1 MLAVFDF
8 LRPKKLLRSL
18 RPVRLSCLL
27 RFLRPLMFSEPL
39 RRLNLINQWL
49 LSPHYDV
56 FEKNIFKKN
65 DVISSEI
72 PPFLRIEAVEDRVA
86 TFDQIQGS

>member
-8 LRPKKLLRSL
+8 LRPKRLLRSL

-39 RRLNLINQWL
+39 RRLNLINGYYHHIMMFL
-49 LSPHYDV
+49 K
-56 FEKNIFKKN
+56 KNVFKKN

-86 TFDQIQGS
+86 TLDQIQGS